1 MALSNGPNLG
11 ILVDGAIGEVHY
23 DALMQQWR
31 AMDALVQPH
40 VKSYTLTT
48 PPSSPSDGDCYVV
61 PSGATGVWASNV
73 NKVTRYSTK
82 QTSWEYFTPKSG
94 WMFPV
99 EGTETVIRFNG
110 SSWVDAFVNKAD
122 LVAGKVP
129 ASQLPS
135 YVDDVLE
142 YANLAAFPVTG
153 ETGKIYVA
161 IDTGNSYRWSGSVYT
176 KISQPL
182 DEIPQ
187 AEAEAGTA
195 STLRA
200 ITARRLFQAAAAW
213 WASVRTSLA
222 AINSSAITEANVPV
236 VVQTDVG
243 TEDNQIPLNAYLG
256 GLAYMRPEWVV
267 IKPQSSASPVSN
279 GDMVFELTNNTTLV
293 IRVKGSDGT
302 IRSNTLT
309 LS

>member
-31 AMDALVQPH
+31 AMDALVQPR
-40 VKSYTLTT
+40 VKSATINT
-48 PPSSPSDGDCYVV
+48 PPVSPSDGDCYIV
-61 PSGATGVWASNV
+61 PSGATGVWSGNT
-73 NKVTRYSTK
+73 NKIARYSSK
-82 QTSWEYFTPKSG
+82 QTAWEYYTPKNG
-94 WMFPV
+94 WVVHNEATSSFIKYN
-99 EGTETVIRFNG
+99 GTA
-110 SSWVDAFVNKAD
+110 WVDPIINKAD
-122 LVAGKVP
+122 LVDGKIP

-135 YVDDVLE
+135 YVDDILE
-142 YANLAAFPVTG
+142 FPDLASFPVTG
-153 ETGKIYVA
+153 ESGKIYVA

-187 AEAEAGTA
+187 VEAETGTA

-222 AINSSAITEANVPV
+222 AINSSAITENNIPV
-236 VVQTDVG
+236 VVQTDIG
-243 TEDNQIPLNAYLG
+243 TDENQIPLNAYLG
-256 GLAYMRPEWVV
+256 GLAYMSPDRLVL
-267 IKPQSSASPVSN
+267 KPQSSVVPASPEE
-279 GDMVFELTNNTTLV
+279 MVFELTDDNTLKIKV
-293 IRVKGSDGT
+293 RVSDGT
-302 IRSNTLT
+302 LKSVTFALV
-309 LS
+309 